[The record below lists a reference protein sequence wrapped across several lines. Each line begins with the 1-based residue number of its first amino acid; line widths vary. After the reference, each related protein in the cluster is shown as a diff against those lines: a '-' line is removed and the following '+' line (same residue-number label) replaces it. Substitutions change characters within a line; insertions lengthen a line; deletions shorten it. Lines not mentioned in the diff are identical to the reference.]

1 MHFQP
6 KESSIDLYV
15 KKPLLIFC
23 AFSYLRRLQNFAM
36 YSFSW
41 TSKMAF
47 GQFLHLFIQRQA
59 FFFKELIWSS
69 MIFTTK
75 LCFLYLILGKYTKK
89 TSFFMCLLLILWDIP
104 SNNWSFL
111 FLGHVELTEL
121 YEMKVT
127 LKMNS
132 T

>member
-1 MHFQP
+1 
-6 KESSIDLYV
+6 
-15 KKPLLIFC
+15 
-23 AFSYLRRLQNFAM
+23 
-36 YSFSW
+36 
-41 TSKMAF
+41 MAF

-89 TSFFMCLLLILWDIP
+89 TSFFNLWDIP